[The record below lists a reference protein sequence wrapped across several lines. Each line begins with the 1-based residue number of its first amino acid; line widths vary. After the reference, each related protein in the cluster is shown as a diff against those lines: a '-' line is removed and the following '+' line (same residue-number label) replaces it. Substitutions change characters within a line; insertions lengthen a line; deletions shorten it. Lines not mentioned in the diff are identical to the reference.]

1 MVQKKKSN
9 RIIWE
14 NEKKLEVI
22 VKAERGYG
30 GKNQLK
36 RWMDEVKK
44 RTDQKKSIN
53 SNKILYPFGLLV
65 CDYILTSPLSRE
77 LSR

>member
-22 VKAERGYG
+22 VKAERGYEG
-30 GKNQLK
+30 RNQLK

-44 RTDQKKSIN
+44 RTDQKK
-53 SNKILYPFGLLV
+53 V
-65 CDYILTSPLSRE
+65 
-77 LSR
+77 